1 MKLENHIH
9 RRGYDMHAFYCGVL
23 AITPSATKHVH
34 HRILSAMLASLG
46 YFYVEIHESMLKPP
60 IGVLLLDMGTSRR
73 VETFLIPGIKM
84 IILLSSARVTNH
96 TDTTFGRY
104 QTYMHVYLL
113 CIDCIHTKL

>member
-1 MKLENHIH
+1 
-9 RRGYDMHAFYCGVL
+9 MHAFYCGVL

-60 IGVLLLDMGTSRR
+60 IGVLLLDTGTSRR
-73 VETFLIPGIKM
+73 VETFLIRGKDDNTIV
-84 IILLSSARVTNH
+84 ILSSARVTNH